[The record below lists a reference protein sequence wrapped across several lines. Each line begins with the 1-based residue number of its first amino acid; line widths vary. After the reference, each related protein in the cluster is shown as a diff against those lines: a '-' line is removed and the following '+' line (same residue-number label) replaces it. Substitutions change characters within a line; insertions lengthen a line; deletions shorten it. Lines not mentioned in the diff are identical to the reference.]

1 MPLFGFLYVGFSLFS
16 STLSPIAKACFLP
29 WYIWHLWHMSQW
41 YHELGFIKIEVKTC
55 VNLPRTHIL
64 PTDSTHLLQL
74 KVQVWMVTFSI
85 SCFLWTFPLLLSV
98 PRVWL
103 GLLAFWQLALGLP
116 ILHSSVLLAKET
128 SGYKGELRCLSLLW
142 NSWWVL
148 VLSWNPSLGSD

>member
-1 MPLFGFLYVGFSLFS
+1 MPLFGFLHVDFSLFS
-16 STLSPIAKACFLP
+16 STLSSIAKACFLQ

-74 KVQVWMVTFSI
+74 KVQVWIVTFSI

-98 PRVWL
+98 PQVWL
-103 GLLAFWQLALGLP
+103 GLRAFWQLALGLP
-116 ILHSSVLLAKET
+116 SFTAL
-128 SGYKGELRCLSLLW
+128 CSLLRKP
-142 NSWWVL
+142 L
-148 VLSWNPSLGSD
+148 VTKDSYYVSLYYEILDGFWYFLETRA